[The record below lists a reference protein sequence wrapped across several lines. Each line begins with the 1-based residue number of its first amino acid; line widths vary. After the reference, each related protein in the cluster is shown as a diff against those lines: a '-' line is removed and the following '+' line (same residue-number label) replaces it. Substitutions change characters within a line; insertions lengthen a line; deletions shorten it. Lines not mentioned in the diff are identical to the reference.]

1 MYYID
6 DVMHNIILCFS
17 CEKHTFYDAEPYV
30 SHAENVRLCT
40 VKYKL

>member
-1 MYYID
+1 MYS
-6 DVMHNIILCFS
+6 IILYFS
-17 CEKHTFYDAEPYV
+17 YEKHTFSDAEPYV